1 MAQVEVRAA
10 DIKKGMVITSQ
21 EGVELIVDSVTPLPL
36 GVLPTTQVLII
47 LRAGELS
54 TRRVFGNNDA
64 LLITTTG

>member
-1 MAQVEVRAA
+1 MAQIEVRAA
-10 DIKKGMVITSQ
+10 AVKKGMVITSQ

-54 TRRVFGNNDA
+54 TRCVFGNNDA
-64 LLITTTG
+64 LLITTAG